1 MVVPSSIEDEERDE
15 LFSNR
20 MELTK
25 SFMEILNSLNEHE
38 LLTLKMDRALE
49 YISTEIF
56 NDPTIKDLFEIKE
69 DHMDMG
75 DEGGMGDISGQA
87 IEVDEPQG
95 SGFSSNVDSSSSTV
109 TRTPSNNDTTTTAE
123 FGGEWQ
129 DIEI

>member
-1 MVVPSSIEDEERDE
+1 
-15 LFSNR
+15 
-20 MELTK
+20 
-25 SFMEILNSLNEHE
+25 MEILNSLNEHE

-95 SGFSSNVDSSSSTV
+95 SGFSSDLDSSSSTV
-109 TRTPSNNDTTTTAE
+109 TNTPSNNDTTTNAE

>member
-1 MVVPSSIEDEERDE
+1 MDIYLDNRGLSHLLNKYKVMMVVPSSIEDEERDE

-56 NDPTIKDLFEIKE
+56 NDPTI
-69 DHMDMG
+69 
-75 DEGGMGDISGQA
+75 
-87 IEVDEPQG
+87 
-95 SGFSSNVDSSSSTV
+95 
-109 TRTPSNNDTTTTAE
+109 
-123 FGGEWQ
+123 
-129 DIEI
+129 